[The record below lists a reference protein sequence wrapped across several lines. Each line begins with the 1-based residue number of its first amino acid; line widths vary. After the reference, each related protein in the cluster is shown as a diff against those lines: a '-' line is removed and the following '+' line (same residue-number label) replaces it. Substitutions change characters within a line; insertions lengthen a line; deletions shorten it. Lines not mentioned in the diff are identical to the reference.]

1 LAALGGR
8 SWIRAADCGDGK
20 SIVISAKTNL
30 LARGSYK
37 VGRVQLPSNTRMPTH
52 ASSIDL
58 KPFSVRLHVYGDL
71 DFFLGGIKPRRNI
84 ERTLSEKTSVKD
96 IIESCGIPHP
106 EIDLILVNGEAVDF
120 NFGVAGEAEIKVY
133 PPGKQY
139 PNFSEQRLQ
148 VSRSSQ
154 FVADGHLGKLTRNL
168 RLLGLDVAYHPQA
181 TDRQLLDL
189 MKREN
194 RALLTRDRRLLMHA
208 IVKTGYCPRSQNSDD
223 QTIEVIRRFDLFTL
237 IVPFT
242 RCLRCNAPLQRVAKA
257 DIIEKLEPLTKIY
270 YQEFRR
276 CTGCGQIYWAG
287 SHFEKLQN
295 RIGVIQSLLIGKSD
309 V

>member
-1 LAALGGR
+1 
-8 SWIRAADCGDGK
+8 
-20 SIVISAKTNL
+20 
-30 LARGSYK
+30 
-37 VGRVQLPSNTRMPTH
+37 MPTH

-58 KPFSVRLHVYGDL
+58 RPFSVRLHVYGDL
-71 DFFLGGIKPRRNI
+71 DFFLRRTRACRNI
-84 ERTLSEKTSVKD
+84 ERRLPEKTSVKD
-96 IIESCGIPHP
+96 VIESCGIPHP

-120 NFGVAGEAEIKVY
+120 NFGVASDVEIEVY
-133 PPGKQY
+133 PAGKQY
-139 PNFSEQRLQ
+139 TQFSEQRLQ
-148 VSRSSQ
+148 VSKIRQ

-181 TDRQLLDL
+181 HDRQLLDV
-189 MKREN
+189 MKREY

-208 IVKTGYCPRSQNSDD
+208 IVETGYCPRSQNPDE

-257 DIIEKLEPLTKIY
+257 DIIAKLEPLTRIY
-270 YQEFRR
+270 YQEFRC
-276 CTGCGQIYWAG
+276 CTGCGQIYWPG

-295 RIGVIQSLLIGKSD
+295 QIGVIQSLLMGKSD